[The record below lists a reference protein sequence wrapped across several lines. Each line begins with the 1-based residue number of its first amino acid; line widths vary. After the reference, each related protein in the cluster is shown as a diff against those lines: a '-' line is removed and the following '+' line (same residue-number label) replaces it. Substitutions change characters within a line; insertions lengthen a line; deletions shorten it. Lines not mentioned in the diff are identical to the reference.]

1 MLIYEKSIDACFRA
15 CIHYLEGIYGSPEAD
30 AMAGW
35 LFEDL
40 FHIKRAMLRLQER
53 NLTTAELRKLN
64 KQLRRLLAH
73 EPIQQVLGYAFFRTL
88 KLKVN
93 RYTLIPRPET
103 EELVG
108 HALEL
113 SSSFS
118 KPPVMIDIGTGSG
131 CIAIALKHEMPK
143 ASVFALDVSKRALQV
158 ARTNAAIYFADV
170 HFINGNFLSGKVMES
185 LPMVDIIVSNP
196 PYITKTEWKDLDI
209 HVRDFEPLKAL
220 IVPDDDALIYY
231 KKLAEYARKQN
242 EVWLFAEVHETYAAA
257 TATLMEH
264 MGGMHTVLINDMQ
277 QKPRIV
283 KTFFRK

>member
-1 MLIYEKSIDACFRA
+1 MLIYEKTIDACFRA
-15 CIHYLEGIYGSPEAD
+15 CSLSLQGIYGSSEAD
-30 AMAGW
+30 EMAGW

-40 FHIKRAMLRLQER
+40 FHIKRAMIRLQQR
-53 NLTTAELRKLN
+53 NLTAAELNKLN

-73 EPIQQVLGYAFFRTL
+73 EPIQQVLGYSFFRTL
-88 KLKVN
+88 KLHVN
-93 RYTLIPRPET
+93 RHTLIPRPET

-113 SSSFS
+113 SCSFS

-131 CIAIALKHEMPK
+131 CIAIALKHEMSK

-158 ARTNAAIYFADV
+158 ARTNADKYRADV

-196 PYITKTEWKDLDI
+196 PYITMTEWKDLDL
-209 HVRDFEPLKAL
+209 HVRDFEPVKAL

-231 KKLAEYARKQN
+231 KQLASYARIQKQ
-242 EVWLFAEVHETYAAA
+242 VWLLAEVHETYADA
-257 TATLMEH
+257 TANLMEQ
-264 MGGMHTVLINDMQ
+264 MGGMNTVLINDMQ
-277 QKPRIV
+277 RKPRIV